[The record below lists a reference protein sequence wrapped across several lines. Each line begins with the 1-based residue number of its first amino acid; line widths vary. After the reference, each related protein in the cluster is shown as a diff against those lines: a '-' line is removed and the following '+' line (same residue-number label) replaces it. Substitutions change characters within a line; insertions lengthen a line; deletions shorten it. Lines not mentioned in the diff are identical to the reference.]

1 MAGPCTLS
9 TWIRV
14 PLHAWLLAGAEGFEP
29 SFPSCDTRRLSKLS
43 YAPFLPSSLCAEIIF
58 KGENFQDIVIKQRG
72 NCVVRQMALTP
83 TKFIWM
89 DGKLVP
95 WEKANVHVLTHT
107 LHYGLGVFEGIRCY
121 KTAKGPAIFRL
132 KDHIRRLEN
141 SAKLVGMKLP
151 YSVEE
156 LVKGVKQTIKA
167 NEIEECYI
175 RPIAF
180 YGYGVMGLNPAGSK
194 VNVAIAVWPWGTY
207 LGEEGLERGIRA
219 KISPWLR
226 IHPRIL
232 PPQSK
237 VVANYANSILAK
249 VDALNSGYD
258 EAILLNIDGYVAEG
272 PGENVFIVKD
282 GKLMT
287 PPVSSGAL
295 VGITRDSII
304 KIASD
309 EGISFEEHDFKPNE
323 LYAADEAFFTGTAA
337 EVTPIRE
344 VDGKLIGDGKRGP
357 ITEKLQRI
365 FFNAVRGKEPRYEF
379 WLDYISK

>member
-1 MAGPCTLS
+1 M
-9 TWIRV
+9 
-14 PLHAWLLAGAEGFEP
+14 
-29 SFPSCDTRRLSKLS
+29 
-43 YAPFLPSSLCAEIIF
+43 
-58 KGENFQDIVIKQRG
+58 
-72 NCVVRQMALTP
+72 RQMALTP